1 MSFFAML
8 WDLARSVNDTDSFAH
23 GGYKLASRLI
33 RKDANLID
41 TLADKLSVAITI
53 SGEQLHSWLDDHA
66 GALDLDDLELSAAF

>member
-41 TLADKLSVAITI
+41 TLARQVERRNHYQRRAVA
-53 SGEQLHSWLDDHA
+53 LLA
-66 GALDLDDLELSAAF
+66 G